1 MPSAKFPLIDPQ
13 NPLYCPAVSPSSY
26 LSHLRGN
33 QGSFGDQR
41 TLSRSF
47 ARLLV
52 QALDAMP
59 SVSEKLSSGSLY
71 AHLPPLWEYDDESTL
86 TVCDSD
92 MDSLARNPHKSRPS
106 KRKRLCDDSGTF
118 LELKGPSKYARSCP
132 SVHDSS
138 FEVGLTRDTLRYSG
152 LVSSPPEIAS
162 EDTRSEGDR
171 LRARIR
177 ILEGPVAFCVAG
189 IQTICAYI
197 DALRGP
203 VTGTETPRGIKS
215 FIEHLDS
222 LMPGIRLKDRIYA
235 LSELSHQGILDFLG
249 NHGLLTYRIL
259 DTFRMSEIRFL
270 SLDKSLAREN
280 GLNLGSYDTLSVLG
294 KPDAFLFLS
303 ELSLNGAQLRDIDI
317 LNVHHLPR
325 LSSLFLEETG
335 VGNETIFHLTALKR
349 TLAFLSL
356 SRNPAIDD
364 DSVPA
369 LLVLTKLEY
378 LCLVGTGVRMP
389 GLRRFAN
396 AIWEDDR
403 TIRIDCPAE
412 CEKYIS
418 RVHTKYLTCPA
429 PPLVVAPEVCGQL
442 SAGALKRNLAAHAIA
457 NPTIFA
463 GGNKQEMMIRL
474 KDILEMRRS
483 DLLVRDLILGV
494 DEDGDVED

>member
-1 MPSAKFPLIDPQ
+1 MPAAGFPLVDPQ

-26 LSHLRGN
+26 LRQLRRN
-33 QGSFGDQR
+33 QGSNEGQR
-41 TLSRSF
+41 ILARSF
-47 ARLLV
+47 ACLLV
-52 QALDAMP
+52 QALDAVP
-59 SVSEKLSSGSLY
+59 SVSAKLSSGSLY

-86 TVCDSD
+86 TVCE
-92 MDSLARNPHKSRPS
+92 DSLARNPHKSRLS
-106 KRKRLCDDSGTF
+106 KRKRLYDDSGTF
-118 LELKGPSKYARSCP
+118 PELKGPSKYARSCP
-132 SVHDSS
+132 SAHDSS
-138 FEVGLTRDTLRYSG
+138 FEVGLTHDTLQFSG
-152 LVSSPPEIAS
+152 LASSPPEIPS
-162 EDTRSEGDR
+162 EDTRSEVEH
-171 LRARIR
+171 LKARIR
-177 ILEGPVAFCVAG
+177 TLE
-189 IQTICAYI
+189 

-222 LMPGIRLKDRIYA
+222 LMPGIRLKERICA
-235 LSELSHQGILDFLG
+235 LSELSHQSIVDFLG
-249 NHGLLTYRIL
+249 NHALLTYRIL

-270 SLDKSLAREN
+270 SLDKSMAREN
-280 GLNLGSYDTLSVLG
+280 GLNLGSYDTLSILG
-294 KPDAFLFLS
+294 KPNAFLFLT

-317 LNVHHLPR
+317 LHIHHLPR
-325 LSSLFLEETG
+325 LSSLFIEETG
-335 VGNETIFHLTALKR
+335 IGNEAVYHLAALKR

-364 DSVPA
+364 DAVPA

-396 AIWEDDR
+396 VIWDDDR
-403 TIRIDCPAE
+403 TIRIDCPAD

-429 PPLVVAPEVCGQL
+429 PPLIVAPEVCGQL

-457 NPTIFA
+457 NPAIFA
-463 GGNKQEMMIRL
+463 GGSKQEMVIRL
-474 KDILEMRRS
+474 RDILEMRRS

-494 DEDGDVED
+494 EEDGEVDDDSGIEKQLT

>member
-1 MPSAKFPLIDPQ
+1 
-13 NPLYCPAVSPSSY
+13 
-26 LSHLRGN
+26 
-33 QGSFGDQR
+33 
-41 TLSRSF
+41 
-47 ARLLV
+47 
-52 QALDAMP
+52 
-59 SVSEKLSSGSLY
+59 
-71 AHLPPLWEYDDESTL
+71 
-86 TVCDSD
+86 
-92 MDSLARNPHKSRPS
+92 
-106 KRKRLCDDSGTF
+106 
-118 LELKGPSKYARSCP
+118 
-132 SVHDSS
+132 
-138 FEVGLTRDTLRYSG
+138 
-152 LVSSPPEIAS
+152 
-162 EDTRSEGDR
+162 
-171 LRARIR
+171 
-177 ILEGPVAFCVAG
+177 
-189 IQTICAYI
+189 
-197 DALRGP
+197 
-203 VTGTETPRGIKS
+203 
-215 FIEHLDS
+215 
-222 LMPGIRLKDRIYA
+222 
-235 LSELSHQGILDFLG
+235 
-249 NHGLLTYRIL
+249 
-259 DTFRMSEIRFL
+259 MSEIRFL

-335 VGNETIFHLTALKR
+335 VGNEAIFHLTALKR

-369 LLVLTKLEY
+369 LLMLTKLEY

-403 TIRIDCPAE
+403 TIRVDCPTE
-412 CEKYIS
+412 CEKYIL

-429 PPLVVAPEVCGQL
+429 PPLIVAPEVCGQL

-463 GGNKQEMMIRL
+463 GGSKQEMIIRL
-474 KDILEMRRS
+474 KDILETRRS

-494 DEDGDVED
+494 EEEDGDEDDFMNEVEKQLV